1 MRTTLAMYRTMLGA
15 TVGAI
20 LAAGL
25 VPAAAH
31 AGSRNVAAL
40 QAALRAV
47 GTYAGPVDGLAGP
60 GTRVAVLRF
69 QRSAGLFADGIAGPA
84 TRRALGRRGRPRV
97 GSRVLASGAEGWD
110 VAALQFALQQHGF
123 PSGPVDGGLGPRSV
137 AALQRFQAWAGL
149 GADGVAGPATL
160 RALRGA
166 PPRSVLRFAAPVSGR
181 IGDRFGPRGLGFHPG
196 LDYPEPAG
204 TTVRAAGR
212 GCVRSAG
219 WDAGGYGNL
228 VVIAHRMGM
237 TSHYAH
243 LDRILVV
250 PGRCVVAGDPIGTVG
265 STGRSTGPHLHF
277 ELRLRGALVDP
288 LTGL

>member
-1 MRTTLAMYRTMLGA
+1 MRRTILGA

-20 LAAGL
+20 LAAGCA
-25 VPAAAH
+25 PAGAH
-31 AGSRNVAAL
+31 AGSRDVAAL
-40 QAALRAV
+40 QTALRAV

-69 QRSAGLFADGIAGPA
+69 QRRAGLAADGVAGPA

-97 GSRVLASGAEGWD
+97 GSRVLAAGAEGWD
-110 VAALQFALQQHGF
+110 VAALQFALQEHGF
-123 PSGPVDGGLGPRSV
+123 PSGPIDGGLGPRSL
-137 AALQRFQAWAGL
+137 AALRRFQAWAGL
-149 GADGVAGPATL
+149 GADGIAGPATM
-160 RALRGA
+160 RALRAA
-166 PPRSVLRFAAPVSGR
+166 PPRSVLRFASPVAGR
-181 IGDRFGPRGLGFHPG
+181 IGDRYGPRWLGFHPG
-196 LDYPEPAG
+196 IDYPEAAG

-219 WDAGGYGNL
+219 WDPGGYGNL
-228 VVIAHRMGM
+228 VVIAHRAGM

-243 LDRILVV
+243 LDRIHVA
-250 PGRCVVAGDPIGTVG
+250 PGRCLVAGVPIGTVG

-288 LTGL
+288 LSGL